1 MNRRPRRNINTELHE
16 LEQDLVALTLRV
28 ATIRNQV
35 NQRPT
40 TGNQRP
46 TTDRRLPSIGDRVRF
61 RITGYGN
68 AEGVIISITT
78 HRIRIRQDETN
89 HIFLRA
95 YHNVTVL

>member
-1 MNRRPRRNINTELHE
+1 MSRRHHRHINTELQE
-16 LEQDLVALTLRV
+16 LEQELVALTLRV

-35 NQRPT
+35 SQRPT
-40 TGNQRP
+40 A
-46 TTDRRLPSIGDRVRF
+46 RRQPSIGDRVHF

-78 HRIRIRQDETN
+78 HRIHIRQDGTN

-95 YHNVTVL
+95 YHNVTAI